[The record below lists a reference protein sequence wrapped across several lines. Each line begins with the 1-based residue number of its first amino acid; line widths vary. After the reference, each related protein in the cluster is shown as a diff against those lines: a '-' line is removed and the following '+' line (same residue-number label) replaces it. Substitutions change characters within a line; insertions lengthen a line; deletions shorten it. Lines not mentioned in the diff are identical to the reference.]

1 VCPLPPSST
10 WDVREL
16 VYTYDMGDD
25 WRHII
30 AETVG
35 RGEPDVKYP
44 ALSPTSGAARPTAS
58 AAYPRHKM
66 FLDAMAAPPTRTTTL
81 LRRVGRSYNSDDM
94 DEHFTKRASPPYHPP
109 PYGQAAYQ
117 KSRPK

>member
-1 VCPLPPSST
+1 
-10 WDVREL
+10 VREL

-44 ALSPTSGAARPTAS
+44 ALSPTSGAARPTAA
-58 AAYPRHKM
+58 AAYPRH
-66 FLDAMAAPPTRTTTL
+66 
-81 LRRVGRSYNSDDM
+81 
-94 DEHFTKRASPPYHPP
+94 
-109 PYGQAAYQ
+109 
-117 KSRPK
+117 